1 MKPSR
6 YAIFSLSFVI
16 LVFLC
21 AMSVAIAAQDVTH
34 PSTSKTTGPPKHAV
48 HQTHIKNAE
57 VLHVAGHDVLVQLE
71 NGRLELL
78 DLPKDFMF
86 QVDGKSLSV
95 HELKPGTRLTQ
106 EIHTVTTP
114 QEVTT
119 VRTVNGKVWYVSGRH
134 LILSFPDGQNK
145 KYTVPDG
152 IVFNIGGE
160 EKTVFDL
167 RKGME
172 ISATVVTVA
181 PHEVVTKH
189 TIVAGQAPRPAALPF
204 EGPLLIEPLVTMPVP
219 AVTAEAKAPPA
230 PELPKTASPV
240 PLTGLLGLLFLALS
254 AGLRIVRSKT
264 A

>member
-6 YAIFSLSFVI
+6 YAIFSFSFAI
-16 LVFLC
+16 LAFLC
-21 AMSVAIAAQDVTH
+21 AMTVGIAAQDITH
-34 PSTSKTTGPPKHAV
+34 PPTTKTTGPPKHAV
-48 HQTHIKNAE
+48 HTTHIQNAE

-78 DLPKDFMF
+78 DLPKDFIF
-86 QVDGKSLSV
+86 QVDGKSLTV
-95 HELKPGTRLTQ
+95 HELKPGTKLTQ

-119 VRTVNGKVWYVSGRH
+119 VRTVVGKVWYVSGRH
-134 LILSFPDGQNK
+134 LILQFPDGKNK
-145 KYTVPDG
+145 RYTVPDG

-160 EKTVFDL
+160 DKTVFDL

-181 PHEVVTKH
+181 PHEVVTRH
-189 TIVAGQAPRPAALPF
+189 TVVAGAAPPPALPF
-204 EGPLLIEPLVTMPVP
+204 EGPLLIEPLVKAPAPV
-219 AVTAEAKAPPA
+219 VTAEAKEPPA
-230 PELPKTASPV
+230 PELPKTASLV
-240 PLTGLLGLLFLALS
+240 PLAGLLGLLFLSLY
-254 AGLRIVRSKT
+254 AGLRMFRRNT